1 MGTVVASIA
10 SGQKSAITSHAHQSL
25 NCNKKEEAQKG
36 TVSFS
41 EKAITHI
48 MFDMDG
54 LLLDTERSYTIV
66 QERILSRYGKR
77 FEMSL
82 KSKLM
87 GLKATEAA
95 QIFVQETGLDGILS
109 PEEFLKEREEMLQ
122 SLFLNCE
129 LMPGPAKCHRALSC
143 HGTEI
148 IVASAKCMLLQLF
161 TVNQR
166 VSRLISHLHTHGVPM
181 CVATS
186 SHRRHFELKTTKHKE
201 KISMMHHVVCG
212 DDPGIKQ
219 GKPSPDIF
227 LLAAQKF
234 KGAPID
240 QDRILVFEDA
250 PSGVAA
256 AKNAGMW
263 VVMVP
268 DPNLDTSLYKG
279 ADQVLTSLLE
289 FKPSDWGLPPFRDS
303 LISKY

>member
-1 MGTVVASIA
+1 MAALGLGRPENIQRHLIQANVT
-10 SGQKSAITSHAHQSL
+10 HQSL

-129 LMPGPAKCHRALSC
+129 LMPG
-143 HGTEI
+143 
-148 IVASAKCMLLQLF
+148 
-161 TVNQR
+161 